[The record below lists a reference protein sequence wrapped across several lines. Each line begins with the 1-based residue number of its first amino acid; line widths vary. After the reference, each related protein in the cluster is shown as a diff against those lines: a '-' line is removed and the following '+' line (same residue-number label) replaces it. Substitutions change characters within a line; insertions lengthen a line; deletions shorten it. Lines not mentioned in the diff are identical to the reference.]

1 MININVNSTIEGK
14 FNKLL
19 RLYNEN
25 YDDLIN
31 GMVEYKKNELKKGIR
46 NIENDF
52 RYYEKKYAL
61 LTEDFY
67 NKFINGD
74 FKEHNNDYLIWSG
87 EYEVWKEFKDELKQI
102 S

>member
-1 MININVNSTIEGK
+1 MININVNSNIEGN

-19 RLYNEN
+19 RLYNGN
-25 YDDLIN
+25 YEDLIN
-31 GMVEYKKNELKKGIR
+31 GMVEYKRNELKKGLR

-52 RYYEKKYAL
+52 RYYEKKYSL

-67 NKFINGD
+67 NKFMKGD
-74 FKEHNNDYLIWSG
+74 FKEHNDDYLKWSG
-87 EYEVWKEFKDELKQI
+87 EYEAWIEFKDELEQI